1 MWQVSELEQRIN
13 EILDRATA
21 AGDDH
26 AKRAAALEECLQLA
40 RARDD
45 ADEWFEITAFWSEEL
60 AESYLALGRVED
72 AIQTIR
78 TAAREG
84 HGDGAEMLCDLA
96 ETLMRSG
103 REPQAR
109 PLWEEARADFP
120 DDIWT
125 YVQAGIEYGDI
136 GDHATALAWL
146 TPGMELALQTGDPE
160 SALEQ
165 LVPLRSSCLFALG
178 HKPDDLQA
186 RAASAQAKALAQAKQ
201 QATS

>member
-1 MWQVSELEQRIN
+1 MWQVSEFEQRIN
-13 EILDRATA
+13 AIMDRAAA

-40 RARDD
+40 RDCED
-45 ADEWFEITAFWSEEL
+45 EDEWFEVGVWSEEL

-78 TAAREG
+78 TATREG
-84 HGDGAEMLCDLA
+84 HSDRAELLCDLA

-109 PLWEEARADFP
+109 PLWEQARADFP
-120 DDIWT
+120 DDVWT
-125 YVQAGIEYGDI
+125 YVQAGIEYSDI
-136 GDHATALAWL
+136 GDHATALTWL
-146 TPGMELALQTGDPE
+146 TPGMELALRTGDPE

-165 LVPLRSSCLFALG
+165 LLPLRGSCLSALG
-178 HKPDDLQA
+178 HEPDDLQT
-186 RAASAQAKALAQAKQ
+186 RAASAYAAMQP
-201 QATS
+201 TSGAGH

>member
-1 MWQVSELEQRIN
+1 
-13 EILDRATA
+13 
-21 AGDDH
+21 
-26 AKRAAALEECLQLA
+26 
-40 RARDD
+40 
-45 ADEWFEITAFWSEEL
+45 
-60 AESYLALGRVED
+60 VED

-78 TAAREG
+78 TASREG

-96 ETLMRSG
+96 ETLMRTG

-120 DDIWT
+120 DDVWT

-136 GDHATALAWL
+136 GDHATALTWL

-165 LVPLRSSCLFALG
+165 LVPLRRSCLSALG
-178 HKPDDLQA
+178 HQPDDLQA
-186 RAASAQAKALAQAKQ
+186 QAAASAQAKALAQAKQ
-201 QATS
+201 ATS